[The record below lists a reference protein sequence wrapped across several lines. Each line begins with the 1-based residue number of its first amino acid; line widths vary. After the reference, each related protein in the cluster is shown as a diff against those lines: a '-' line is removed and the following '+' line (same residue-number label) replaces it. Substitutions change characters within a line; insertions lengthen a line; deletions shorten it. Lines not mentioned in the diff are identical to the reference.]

1 MSVTQVWE
9 RLFVGDIYDADA
21 LVESNP
27 LRITTVVTLCPES
40 VPDEVCGIDHLCL
53 PMLDNRPIPEAPGMA
68 TAHRSVSYGRAALQ
82 FASEMRRSHDEK
94 GTSEAGTNYAQRL
107 CVFKKGGDRAVCA
120 R

>member
-40 VPDEVCGIDHLCL
+40 VPDEVRGINHLYL
-53 PMLDNRPIPEAPGMA
+53 PLLNSRHGF
-68 TAHRSVSYGRAALQ
+68 RAGV
-82 FASEMRRSHDEK
+82 E
-94 GTSEAGTNYAQRL
+94 T
-107 CVFKKGGDRAVCA
+107 GG
-120 R
+120 